1 MRTRAEPA
9 DSFTWILPPTSFTTT
24 RFEIVWPLANS
35 WTATAGSSP
44 AGVTRTYPAALGLNT
59 SVLTTTDVAS
69 VGTPP
74 SPAICTSR
82 GAVVAGP
89 SKTRTVGN
97 AVNESA
103 RTVTA
108 GDGADAA
115 PVPAMFV
122 AVTVKVYAVPWDRPV
137 TVTVEAPVVVA
148 VRPPGDAVTVY
159 PVIGDPPLLT
169 GAVHDA
175 IAWPFPGVAATPVG
189 VVGAVL
195 PARRAAAPAPIS
207 GSLA

>member
-35 WTATAGSSP
+35 CTATPGFDP

-82 GAVVAGP
+82 GVVVAGP
-89 SKTRTVGN
+89 SKTRAVGN
-97 AVNESA
+97 AVNPA
-103 RTVTA
+103 LALGVTA
-108 GDGADAA
+108 LLANDAGD
-115 PVPAMFV
+115 VPTALV
-122 AVTVKVYAVPWDRPV
+122 AVTVNV
-137 TVTVEAPVVVA
+137 
-148 VRPPGDAVTVY
+148 
-159 PVIGDPPLLT
+159 
-169 GAVHDA
+169 
-175 IAWPFPGVAATPVG
+175 
-189 VVGAVL
+189 
-195 PARRAAAPAPIS
+195 
-207 GSLA
+207 